1 MQDAVS
7 AAAGVICL
15 AKPGDR
21 VQKGQPLLELH
32 ADGEQRFGPAL
43 AALDGAVEISE
54 QPPPPSPSPVI
65 ETLLSPGDPPCI
77 RGDPSPRTPL
87 ALRDN
92 RWMPTLAEIR
102 AVPKVL
108 LHDHLDGGLR
118 PQTVLDLARET
129 GYRDLPGDNVE
140 ELTRRLTEGAHRGH
154 LEVYLDAFRH
164 TVGVMQTPDALR
176 RVAAECAEDLA
187 ADGVVYAEV
196 RFAPELHTERGL
208 SLDEVVEAVLEGF
221 RIGSSGRGITVYA
234 LLTAMRTAARSLE
247 IAELAVRYRDEGV
260 VGFDIAGAE
269 AGWPPSRHLDAFQYL
284 KRENFHITIHAGEAF
299 GLPSIWEAVQWCGTE
314 RLGHGVRI
322 VDDIEISPEG
332 SVRLG
337 RLAAYIRDRRIPL
350 EMCPTSNVQTGA
362 APSIAEHPIRVLR
375 QLQFRVTVNTDNR
388 LMSQVTLSSEF
399 HRLAEE
405 FGYGWTDVEWL
416 TINAMKSAFAS
427 FDERLR
433 LINTII
439 KPGFATARAL
449 SDAVVPVSILGP
461 RHTG

>member
-1 MQDAVS
+1 M
-7 AAAGVICL
+7 L
-15 AKPGDR
+15 T
-21 VQKGQPLLELH
+21 
-32 ADGEQRFGPAL
+32 
-43 AALDGAVEISE
+43 LD
-54 QPPPPSPSPVI
+54 Q
-65 ETLLSPGDPPCI
+65 
-77 RGDPSPRTPL
+77 
-87 ALRDN
+87 
-92 RWMPTLAEIR
+92 IR

-118 PQTVLDLARET
+118 PQTVLELAHEI

-154 LEVYLDAFRH
+154 LEIYLDAFRH
-164 TVGVMQTPDALR
+164 TVAVMQTPDALR
-176 RVAAECAEDLA
+176 RVAAECAADLA

-208 SLDEVVEAVLEGF
+208 SLDEVVEAVLDGF
-221 RIGSSGRGITVYA
+221 RLGSANSARAGRGIRVYA

-247 IAELAVRYRDEGV
+247 IAELAVRHRDEGV

-332 SVRLG
+332 TVRLG

-362 APSIAEHPIRVLR
+362 ARSIAEHPIRILR

-399 HRLAEE
+399 HKLAAE
-405 FGYGWTDVEWL
+405 FGYGWSDVEWL
-416 TINAMKSAFAS
+416 TINAMKSAFAG
-427 FDERLR
+427 FDERLH
-433 LINTII
+433 LINTVI

-461 RHTG
+461 RPTG